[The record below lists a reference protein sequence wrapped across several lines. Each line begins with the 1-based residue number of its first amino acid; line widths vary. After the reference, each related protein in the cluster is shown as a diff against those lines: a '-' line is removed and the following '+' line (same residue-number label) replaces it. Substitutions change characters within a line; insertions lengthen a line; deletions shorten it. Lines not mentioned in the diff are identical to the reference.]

1 MKQLDSELLLSGVY
15 FLFLKGEIIYV
26 GQSEKLLFRI
36 ASNEHRGKKWDD
48 VKYISSKTF
57 YWMDDYYF
65 RRYFEQRCIHR
76 LKPKYNDKKDRDK
89 YVSLNNF
96 LMRRHLFN
104 QNGTYVD
111 VISNNLGDVTNTS
124 WKNPSKHT
132 RFSNYWINHFSRKGK
147 LSIRI
152 SNSDNNDNHPN
163 RGYDQFFRKL
173 KTTYK
178 NWRED
183 KHKLYLDGENA
194 FHQLVDINFNEEKK
208 MKRQKFQQS
217 FKPLTKKMHN

>member
-1 MKQLDSELLLSGVY
+1 MNKLDPELLLAGVY
-15 FLFLKGEIIYV
+15 FLMLKGEIIYV

-36 ASNEHRGKKWDD
+36 SDDEHRQKKWDD
-48 VKYISSKTF
+48 VRYITTKTF

-76 LKPKYNDKKDRDK
+76 FKPKYCDKKDREK
-89 YVSLNNF
+89 YVSLYNF

-104 QNGTYVD
+104 QNGKYVD
-111 VISNNLGDVTNTS
+111 VISNWCGDFSEKNTY
-124 WKNPSKHT
+124 KNPSHKT
-132 RFSNYWINHFSRKGK
+132 KFGNRFINHFSKNGK
-147 LSIRI
+147 LTRL
-152 SNSDNNDNHPN
+152 PN
-163 RGYDQFFRKL
+163 IDDDKYPLKGYDQFFREL

-183 KHKLYLDGENA
+183 KHKLYLDGEGA
-194 FHQLVDINFNEEKK
+194 FHQLVDVTLNKEKK
-208 MKRQKFQQS
+208 EKRQKFQRS